1 MVAVGIDL
9 GTTFSAVAAVDLAG
23 RPVILSGAD
32 GEPTMPSV
40 VFFDGETPVVGLAAK
55 RAATIA
61 PQECVEFVKRHIG
74 DPAWRFETRDGTA
87 YTAEQISALI
97 LRRLA
102 AEASAALGQPITEA
116 VITVPAYFDDARRR
130 ATADAGRIAGLD
142 VLWVLNEPTAAALAF
157 GYGADRDETLLVY
170 DLGGGTCDVTAVHV
184 AGGRCEVLATA
195 GDRNLGGFDFDNALM
210 LYVNESVRAAGGPN
224 LLDGDLYEAELR
236 ERCEHAKR
244 TVSTLPEAAVR
255 LDVDGTGYAAE
266 ITRLTFE
273 SLTASLLR
281 RTEEIVQ
288 EVLAE
293 SGVARAGQPAGRRGV
308 PPLSTALLVGGST
321 RMPMVA
327 AMLER
332 VTGVRADRSVHPD
345 EAVALGAA
353 LQADAITRTRGVAQP
368 GTSRRAVTI
377 HDVTSQSLGV
387 VARSNTTGEQANSVV
402 IGRNTPIPCQGRRRF
417 RTLAENQREILL
429 VVTEGD
435 DDDVR
440 YVTVVG
446 SARIPIA
453 PRAASVAIDVIMSYD
468 QEGMIHVDVVEA
480 ETERH
485 LGEFEI
491 DRQANLDA
499 REVERMREALRSL
512 RER

>member
-9 GTTFSAVAAVDLAG
+9 GTTFSAVAAVDLSG
-23 RPVILSGAD
+23 RPAILPSAE
-32 GEPTMPSV
+32 GESTTPSV
-40 VFFDGETPVVGLAAK
+40 VYFDGETPVVGVAAK
-55 RAATIA
+55 RAATVA
-61 PQECVEFVKRHIG
+61 PQECVEFVKRSIG
-74 DPAWRFETRDGTA
+74 DPAWRFETAGGTA

-102 AEASAALGQPITEA
+102 DDASTALGQPCHQA

-142 VLWVLNEPTAAALAF
+142 VLRVLNEPTAAALAF

-170 DLGGGTCDVTAVHV
+170 DLGGGTFDVTVV
-184 AGGRCEVLATA
+184 RMAGGDCQVLATA

-210 LYVNESVRAAGGPN
+210 VYVAESVRAAGGPD

-244 TVSTLPEAAVR
+244 LLSTLPEAEVTIAAGGSTYAVE
-255 LDVDGTGYAAE
+255 V
-266 ITRLTFE
+266 TRVAFE
-273 SLTASLLR
+273 SLTRSLLR
-281 RTEEIVQ
+281 RTEEIVA
-288 EVLAE
+288 EVLGEA
-293 SGVARAGQPAGRRGV
+293 GVAG
-308 PPLSTALLVGGST
+308 PPGGGGALSTALLVGGST
-321 RMPMVA
+321 RMPMVP
-327 AMLER
+327 AMLAR

-353 LQADAITRTRGVAQP
+353 VRAEALSRDRGAAAR
-368 GTSRRAVTI
+368 GSGRRPMAVF
-377 HDVTSQSLGV
+377 DVTSQSLGV
-387 VARSNTTGEQANSVV
+387 VVRSPTTGEQVNSVV
-402 IGRNTPIPCQGRRRF
+402 IPRNTPIPCEGRRRY

-435 DDDVR
+435 DEDLR

-446 SARIPIA
+446 SARVAIP
-453 PRAASVAIDVIMSYD
+453 PSRASVAVDLVMSYD
-468 QEGMIHVDVVEA
+468 EDGMIRLDVVEA
-480 ETERH
+480 ETDRP
-485 LGEFEI
+485 LGDFQI

-499 REVERMREALRSL
+499 REVDRMRAALRSL
-512 RER
+512 HTR